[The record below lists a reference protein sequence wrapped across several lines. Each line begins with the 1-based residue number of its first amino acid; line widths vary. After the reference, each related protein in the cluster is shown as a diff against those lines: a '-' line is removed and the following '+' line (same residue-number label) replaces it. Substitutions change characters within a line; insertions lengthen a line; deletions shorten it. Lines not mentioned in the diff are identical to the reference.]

1 MCKHQSG
8 GMNKSPA
15 TNDSS
20 GFHNNNTNVLP
31 SAPKTDNYASKCI
44 DKCNDCIKSNFDK
57 INSAFNKG
65 NMAIGSHTE
74 SSSSSDKGY
83 DAEQAEIQCSNH
95 QNVKNKEEEELF
107 KNWCEQSNI
116 DMGDYDDHISEKS
129 PMLQNQELSD
139 MLPAT
144 SSWHNYQLSQI
155 SDDDHSIKSTRSGAT
170 SGIPSSSLH
179 NTVQVAEYNNDCDKN
194 SVNAYLQFQDELE
207 PLFRPS
213 YDCILIDNDIKLN
226 NNNIKPHFSA
236 SNSHNSSLVQNWLF
250 GEHQKYLSEVSVHK
264 SSVPKAS
271 ISGCTS
277 IHKNE
282 DCHTVSSADNE
293 SFVESNNSDLLT
305 NSSINTIPKNS
316 IPESSILER
325 PNSIQWEIGNPRE
338 GAEFQSRSFS
348 LSPTINFAV
357 FDVESSSEADDLPFS
372 NSKSKRN
379 SNAQDKQEIMN
390 HSVILPG
397 SSSTA
402 RLSLASSFSD
412 HGGPICKICHT
423 VGRDDD
429 PLISPCR
436 CSGTMQYIH
445 CGCLMRWLE
454 ISCKRSRKPPSCEL
468 CQYQYHWHKKF
479 KVRHWQFPHCSRRD
493 ITLHVMFFLSVIVMI
508 ACATITI
515 LCFKRD
521 KGTKI
526 DPDRTELNDS
536 EITTFVCGILFF
548 LAFFVG
554 MYVEIKARNTIYK
567 LLVKFVY
574 LNQQWYI
581 DEYNK
586 KENIP
591 VSV

>member
-15 TNDSS
+15 TNDNS
-20 GFHNNNTNVLP
+20 GFNENNTGVLP
-31 SAPKTDNYASKCI
+31 SSQSNNYAAKSI
-44 DKCNDCIKSNFDK
+44 NECNQCMNATNERINFTYK
-57 INSAFNKG
+57 E
-65 NMAIGSHTE
+65 NMAIGSHAE

-83 DAEQAEIQCSNH
+83 DAEQAEIQCNNR
-95 QNVKNKEEEELF
+95 QNNKNKDEELF
-107 KNWCEQSNI
+107 KKWCEQSNT
-116 DMGDYDDHISEKS
+116 DVADYDDHISEKS

-155 SDDDHSIKSTRSGAT
+155 SDDDHSIKSTRSG
-170 SGIPSSSLH
+170 SGSEIPTTSLH
-179 NTVQVAEYNNDCDKN
+179 NTAQISEYHSDCDKN

-213 YDCILIDNDIKLN
+213 YDCILIDNDIKV
-226 NNNIKPHFSA
+226 NNNIKSQFPGTS
-236 SNSHNSSLVQNWLF
+236 SHNSSLVQNWLF
-250 GEHQKYLSEVSVHK
+250 GEHQKYLADEVCVHK
-264 SSVPKAS
+264 SCVSRSS

-277 IHKNE
+277 MHKNE
-282 DCHTVSSADNE
+282 DSQTINSIDNE
-293 SFVESNNSDLLT
+293 SFIGSNNSDLLT
-305 NSSINTIPKNS
+305 NSSINTVPKNS
-316 IPESSILER
+316 ISESMILER
-325 PNSIQWEIGNPRE
+325 PNSIQWEINNLRE

-348 LSPTINFAV
+348 LSPTVNFAV
-357 FDVESSSEADDLPFS
+357 YDVESSSEADDVAFS
-372 NSKSKRN
+372 TSKFQRN
-379 SNAQDKQEIMN
+379 SIPQNKQEIMN

-493 ITLHVMFFLSVIVMI
+493 ITLHIMFFLSVIVMI